1 MVRLRDDPS
10 DTEVIFE
17 GGSKEEYL
25 TAVLD
30 ENDYRCQACGTSIF
44 EAGLFAKDE
53 VTPASTRDGR
63 LMFRTA
69 AATLECASCA
79 DGTGLHVGFPKSD
92 EALKRMRAALHET
105 PTDDGVESTDDPPD
119 AAESSTDPVSAP
131 AAPPDQTDT
140 DHEEIRYK
148 TPWTYHG
155 PHEVTKPSH
164 PALGT
169 EIESKHLVGGQDEA
183 ETDHSESPSED
194 SGIIDGDPR
203 TPPAES
209 AEDARQ
215 PEEEA
220 GGSLADRV
228 RAALAR
234 LAR

>member
-10 DTEVIFE
+10 DTDVIFE

-25 TAVLD
+25 TAVL
-30 ENDYRCQACGTSIF
+30 EANDYRCESCGTSIF

-53 VTPASTRDGR
+53 VTPSSAREGP

-105 PTDDGVESTDDPPD
+105 PTDDDVESTDDPPD
-119 AAESSTDPVSAP
+119 AAESP
-131 AAPPDQTDT
+131 TDT
-140 DHEEIRYK
+140 AAGADTPDPTETDYEEIRYK

-183 ETDHSESPSED
+183 ENDQSESPSED
-194 SGIIDGDPR
+194 SGIIEGDPR
-203 TPPAES
+203 TPPTES
-209 AEDARQ
+209 AEDAGQ
-215 PEEEA
+215 PDEEPDR
-220 GGSLADRV
+220 SLADRV

>member
-10 DTEVIFE
+10 DTDVIFE
-17 GGSKEEYL
+17 GGSKQEYL
-25 TAVLD
+25 TAVLE
-30 ENDYRCQACGTSIF
+30 ENDYRCETCGTSIF

-53 VTPASTRDGR
+53 VTPSSARDGP

-105 PTDDGVESTDDPPD
+105 PTDDDVESTDDPPD
-119 AAESSTDPVSAP
+119 AADSSTDT
-131 AAPPDQTDT
+131 AAAANSPDQPETDYQ
-140 DHEEIRYK
+140 EIRYK

-183 ETDHSESPSED
+183 ETDQRESPSED

-203 TPPAES
+203 TPPADS
-209 AEDARQ
+209 AEDAGQ
-215 PEEEA
+215 PEEGA